1 MKNLF
6 LIGYR
11 GTGKTVIGKEI
22 AKSLKMNFADIDLL
36 IVELTKKTI
45 PQIFESEGQEKFR
58 DYETSALDSVSKKEN
73 QIISCGGGIITKE
86 RNFKLLKTGV
96 VCLLNS
102 DPKTIFNRI
111 YNDKNRP
118 PLTNKDPFEEI
129 VHMLEQ
135 RKELYNKAKD
145 FEINTSKM
153 SVRDCAKLIIE
164 KYNELT
170 IKN

>member
-11 GTGKTVIGKEI
+11 GTGKTAIGKEI
-22 AKSLKMNFADIDLL
+22 AKLLKLNFADTDVL
-36 IVELTKKTI
+36 IVELAKKSI

-58 DYETSALDSVSKKEN
+58 AYETSVLKSVSKKEN
-73 QIISCGGGIITKE
+73 YVISCGGGIITKE
-86 RNFKLLKTGV
+86 QNFKLLKTGI
-96 VCLLNS
+96 VCLLHS
-102 DPKTIFNRI
+102 DPKTIYNRI

-118 PLTNKDPFEEI
+118 PLTDKDPFEEI

-145 FEINTSKM
+145 FEIDSSKM
-153 SVRDCAKLIIE
+153 SVKDCANLIIE
-164 KYNELT
+164 KYNTLN